1 MMIKKFIVGLFALM
15 LVIMPAIAGE
25 MIMIRSQQMFPEAMI
40 TLQNTIRK
48 HGYRISRVQRV
59 DIGLTKSGY
68 KTDRYRVVFFGK
80 ASEIR
85 YIANKYPQL
94 AAYLPMKI
102 SLFAEGQETIMLAAD
117 PMMLDRVV
125 SSKELKPILKR
136 WSRDIRK
143 ILEDIRK
150 TRE

>member
-1 MMIKKFIVGLFALM
+1 MMIKKFLVGLFALM

-85 YIANKYPQL
+85 YIASKYPQL

>member
-15 LVIMPAIAGE
+15 LVIMPAIA
-25 MIMIRSQQMFPEAMI
+25 
-40 TLQNTIRK
+40 
-48 HGYRISRVQRV
+48 
-59 DIGLTKSGY
+59 